1 MDFSFSNYPSFTRI
15 KELAEADFII
25 NAQWHERV
33 KSYYRNKGNQA
44 LTNREL
50 ETLSFAYLQE
60 LLADF
65 IDDKAIPVI
74 EEVVN
79 FVSHDRD
86 ISTYSRPNNINAYFY
101 SFLALY
107 AVVGAGFITM
117 WTTDIPD
124 KTYNSFFAA
133 EEDRLLENRLSEIKE
148 NASKR

>member
-1 MDFSFSNYPSFTRI
+1 MNTAQFSNYPSFTRI
-15 KELAEADFII
+15 KELAQDDFII

-60 LLADF
+60 LLSDF
-65 IDDKAIPVI
+65 IDDKAIPCI

-79 FVSHDRD
+79 FVSHDRTD
-86 ISTYSRPNNINAYFY
+86 LSYNRPNHTSAYFY

-107 AVVGAGFITM
+107 AAVGAGFITM
-117 WTTDIPD
+117 WTTDVTD
-124 KTYNSFFAA
+124 KVYDAAA
-133 EEDRLLENRLSEIKE
+133 ENHLLQSRLAEIKE
-148 NASKR
+148 NAKK